1 MSMELKFKITILFL
15 MLNVNKDAVLV
26 ISLKQAKKK
35 WTHFMMATLFKQR
48 GGCLAR
54 NIKKERKKE
63 NVAQSEICCF

>member
-35 WTHFMMATLFKQR
+35 
-48 GGCLAR
+48 
-54 NIKKERKKE
+54 
-63 NVAQSEICCF
+63 